1 MCFQQINRSSD
12 IVKARKH
19 SEDGVGSFCLV
30 IWKQKGEHKISDLVS
45 LITRTRFC

>member
-19 SEDGVGSFCLV
+19 SENGIGSLMS
-30 IWKQKGEHKISDLVS
+30 GHLEAEE
-45 LITRTRFC
+45 

>member
-19 SEDGVGSFCLV
+19 SEDGVGSFLSGHL
-30 IWKQKGEHKISDLVS
+30 QAEE
-45 LITRTRFC
+45 